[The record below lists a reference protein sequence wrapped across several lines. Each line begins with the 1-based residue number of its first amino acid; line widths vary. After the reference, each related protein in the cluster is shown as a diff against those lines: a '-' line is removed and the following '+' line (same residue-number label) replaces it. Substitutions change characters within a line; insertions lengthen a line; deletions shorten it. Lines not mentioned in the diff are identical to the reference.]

1 MNEMTIA
8 ELDDEI
14 CSLAARI
21 SAATARLLMLVGEFD
36 AREGWAGYGVKSCAH
51 WLSWKCQIGTHAARE
66 QVRVAR
72 ALRDLPVIRG
82 EFCAGQL
89 SYAKVRAL
97 TRIAAPDI
105 EPDLV
110 ELARSTTAAQLERT
124 AAGWRRVETLDDEAR
139 SQRRALTWHFD
150 EHGMLHVKGC
160 LDAEE
165 AAVLLQA
172 LEAIAG
178 KLDELPVEEAAPN
191 SEEPAASP
199 WGRVVPAEQA
209 KPASRVDALTALAR
223 SFLNGDGDTRRDPA
237 TQLVVTLEAQA
248 LERNARAGL
257 AAYRAGGRLTS
268 EQARRLAC
276 DSALVVMLK
285 DGTEILDVG
294 RSTRTVPRGIR
305 RALLARDRG
314 CAMPGCTEHRP
325 RKLHAHHVWHW
336 ADGGPTALD
345 NLILLCK
352 AHHHLIHHNG
362 FTVVASSHGF
372 VFRDPEGTVLQP
384 APALAPVRQPLPDFD
399 HESLPQWNGDALDLD
414 YVLTTLM
421 QRRAV
426 RQHQRQ
432 RLNAAHDALL
442 AA

>member
-139 SQRRALTWHFD
+139 SQRAAW
-150 EHGMLHVKGC
+150 MLKRRPFC
-160 LDAEE
+160 
-165 AAVLLQA
+165 
-172 LEAIAG
+172 
-178 KLDELPVEEAAPN
+178 
-191 SEEPAASP
+191 SRP
-199 WGRVVPAEQA
+199 WKPS
-209 KPASRVDALTALAR
+209 PAS
-223 SFLNGDGDTRRDPA
+223 
-237 TQLVVTLEAQA
+237 
-248 LERNARAGL
+248 
-257 AAYRAGGRLTS
+257 
-268 EQARRLAC
+268 
-276 DSALVVMLK
+276 
-285 DGTEILDVG
+285 
-294 RSTRTVPRGIR
+294 STNSPSR
-305 RALLARDRG
+305 
-314 CAMPGCTEHRP
+314 
-325 RKLHAHHVWHW
+325 
-336 ADGGPTALD
+336 
-345 NLILLCK
+345 
-352 AHHHLIHHNG
+352 
-362 FTVVASSHGF
+362 
-372 VFRDPEGTVLQP
+372 
-384 APALAPVRQPLPDFD
+384 RQPRTPRNRMR
-399 HESLPQWNGDALDLD
+399 PPGD
-414 YVLTTLM
+414 VLYRPSKPN
-421 QRRAV
+421 RR
-426 RQHQRQ
+426 RELTR
-432 RLNAAHDALL
+432 
-442 AA
+442 

>member
-1 MNEMTIA
+1 V
-8 ELDDEI
+8 
-14 CSLAARI
+14 R
-21 SAATARLLMLVGEFD
+21 
-36 AREGWAGYGVKSCAH
+36 SCAH
-51 WLSWKCQIGTHAARE
+51 WLSWKCQLGTHAARE

-72 ALRDLPVIRG
+72 ALRDLPLIRG
-82 EFCAGQL
+82 EFCAGRL

-97 TRIAAPDI
+97 TRIAAPDT

-110 ELARSTTAAQLERT
+110 ELARSATAAQLERT
-124 AAGWRRVETLDDEAR
+124 AAGWRRVETLDDAAR

-160 LDAEE
+160 LDADE

-178 KLDELPVEEAAPN
+178 KLDELPVEEAAPH
-191 SEEPAASP
+191 SEEPDASP
-199 WGRVVPAEQA
+199 RGRVVPAEQA
-209 KPASRVDALTALAR
+209 KPPTAPPARADALVGLAKA
-223 SFLNGDGDTRRDPA
+223 FLNGDNDTRRDPA
-237 TQLVVTLEAQA
+237 TQLVVTVEAQA

-276 DSALVVMLK
+276 DTALVVILK

-314 CAMPGCTEHRP
+314 CVMPGCTEHRP

-352 AHHHLIHHNG
+352 AHHHLIHHNRY
-362 FTVVASSHGF
+362 TVAASSHGI

-384 APALAPVRQPLPDFD
+384 APALAPAPAPLPDFD
-399 HESLPQWNGDALDLD
+399 HESVPQWSGDQLDLD

-421 QRRAV
+421 QRRAA

-432 RLNAAHDALL
+432 RLNAARDELL